1 MPVLRAALADVLVP
15 LPRRKNVIAPSMA
28 ALRPHTHPI
37 TFQAGFFTSL
47 RRLFLWLT
55 VFGQVSLER
64 LVDRVRGRDTIERR
78 AHRIRVAL
86 ERVGGTFV
94 KFGQQV
100 AMRIDVVPWEY
111 CVELSKMLDR
121 MPPFPVEAALAAV
134 ERAAGKPWT
143 EIFAVFDPQPVGS
156 ASLACVFQAVLKDGS
171 KVAVKVR
178 RPGIGRVFAA
188 DFRVLDWLFN
198 VVEALAIIRPGFTH
212 DLRREFRETLL
223 EELDF
228 RKEAQFQHIFRRRAP
243 TEKGQDFFTAPKVYD
258 TLCSGDVIV
267 QEFVSGMFLWEVIA
281 AVEHR
286 DPEGLAMME
295 RLDIDPAVVARRI
308 LWSAFWSFEE
318 NLFFHADPHP
328 ANIIVGEHSTL
339 TFIDF
344 GSCGSF
350 NNEQRWAMQRIAR
363 AMRAGDAE
371 GMARAT
377 LKMMEPFPP
386 IDVTGVMKE
395 VQEEYTRVLYT
406 FRTKAEHTQW
416 WERTSARQWLS
427 MVKVAHKYN
436 LPFNL
441 HTLRVIRATL
451 LYDTVVIRLDHSL
464 DRYKEYGEFLRDQA
478 KWARNRW
485 RRRQKNNRLQ
495 FALRASD
502 LAATAGDMLE
512 RAQQT
517 LSSPVAEFTSMIDKS
532 VFAFSVLTRLA
543 GRLLFLAAAGMA
555 VIGWRAYHLTGA
567 VDLGALFL
575 TVVRGKPYGVI
586 AIALIAVNARHI
598 LFRFRERDERRGR
611 NG

>member
-1 MPVLRAALADVLVP
+1 MPPLRAALADILVP
-15 LPRRKNVIAPSMA
+15 IPRRANVVAPSMEK
-28 ALRPHTHPI
+28 LRPNTHPI
-37 TFQAGFFTSL
+37 TFHAGFFTTL

-55 VFGQVSLER
+55 VYVQVAAAR
-64 LVDRVRGRDTIERR
+64 LADRLRGRDTIQRR
-78 AHRIRVAL
+78 AERVRIAL

-121 MPPFPVEAALAAV
+121 MPPFPVEHALAAV

-143 EIFAVFDPQPVGS
+143 EIFSVFDPQPVGS
-156 ASLACVFQAVLKDGS
+156 ASLACVFQAVLKDGT

-178 RPGIGRVFAA
+178 RPGIGAVFAA
-188 DFRVLDWLFN
+188 DFRVLDWLAA
-198 VVEALAIIRPGFTH
+198 VLETLAIIRPGFTYE
-212 DLRREFRETLL
+212 LRREFRETLL

-228 RKEAQFQHIFRRRAP
+228 RKEAQFQHIFRRKAP
-243 TEKGQDFFTAPKVYD
+243 REKGHDFFTAPQVYAE
-258 TLCSGDVIV
+258 LSGDDVIV

-281 AVEHR
+281 AIEHQ
-286 DPEGLAMME
+286 DPEGLAMMQ
-295 RLDIDPAVVARRI
+295 RLRIDPKVVARRI
-308 LWSAFWSFEE
+308 LWAAFWSFEE

-328 ANIIVGEHSTL
+328 ANIVVGEDNTL

-386 IDVTGVMKE
+386 IDVSGVMKE
-395 VQEEYTRVLYT
+395 VQDEYTRVLYT
-406 FRTKAEHTQW
+406 FRTKAKHTLW
-416 WERTSARQWLS
+416 WERTSARQWLAT
-427 MVKVAHKYN
+427 VQVAHKYN

-451 LYDTVVIRLDHSL
+451 LYDTVVIRLDHQL
-464 DRYKEYGEFLRDQA
+464 DRYRQYGKFVRDQA
-478 KWARNRW
+478 RWARSRW
-485 RRRQKNNRLQ
+485 RERRRNSRLQ
-495 FALRASD
+495 FALRAND
-502 LAATAGDMLE
+502 LAATAADVLE

-517 LSSPVAEFTSMIDKS
+517 LSSPVAEFTSIIDKS
-532 VFAFSVLTRLA
+532 VFAFSVLTRLV
-543 GRLLFLAAAGMA
+543 GRLFFLAGVGVAL
-555 VIGWRAYHLTGA
+555 VGWREYHLSGQLDPGA
-567 VDLGALFL
+567 IFL
-575 TVVRGKPYGVI
+575 TVVRSRLYDVV
-586 AIALIAVNARHI
+586 AIALIALNLRHI
-598 LFRFRERDERRGR
+598 LFRFRDRDEKTGR
-611 NG
+611 D